1 MGESFCGIRAAPAR
15 TVLDLFSGAAGGWSL
30 GMHRAGF
37 ETVAACEVI
46 DWRRAMFSAN
56 NPGAKVYDD
65 VRTLT
70 AARLLADLGSLP
82 RIVVGSPPCQGI
94 SAANPRGRG
103 VEDARSGLYF
113 EAARIIR
120 EVRPRWFALE
130 NSDRLRTRGYD
141 RIAESLEG
149 DGYTCWPLVVGSGHA
164 GASHLRK
171 RSIVIGMDANSNS
184 VVGETAGSTGAGR
197 QRSKEAACR
206 THVAMDT
213 DADEDALWFER
224 RGLGEAGSGETV
236 RGLARI
242 FRGPSGAEPLGRHL
256 RAYDG
261 LPAWLAELCREA
273 FGDSVSPQISEVVG
287 RAILRVES
295 ALADVESRRIAA

>member
-1 MGESFCGIRAAPAR
+1 MSGVLR
-15 TVLDLFSGAAGGWSL
+15 VLDLFSGAAGGWSL

-37 ETVAACEVI
+37 ETAAACEAV

-103 VEDARSGLYF
+103 IEDARSGLYF
-113 EAARIIR
+113 EAVRIIR

-141 RIAESLEG
+141 RIAECLEG

-164 GASHLRK
+164 GASHIRK
-171 RSIVIGMDANSNS
+171 RSIVVGMDTYSDSLGREA
-184 VVGETAGSTGAGR
+184 AGSTGGGR
-197 QRSKEAACR
+197 QRSAEAPGRA
-206 THVAMDT
+206 HVAV
-213 DADEDALWFER
+213 DAHSDEDALWFER
-224 RGLGEAGSGETV
+224 RGLGEAGSGETI

-242 FRGPSGAEPLGRHL
+242 FRGPSGSEPLGRHL

-273 FGDSVSPQISEVVG
+273 FGDSVTPQVSETVG
-287 RAILRVES
+287 RAILRVED
-295 ALADVESRRIAA
+295 ALAAVHDRRAAA

>member
-1 MGESFCGIRAAPAR
+1 MGA

-37 ETVAACEVI
+37 DTVAACEAV
-46 DWRRAMFSAN
+46 DWRRAMFAAN

-82 RIVVGSPPCQGI
+82 RVVVGSPPCQGI

-103 VEDARSGLYF
+103 IEDARSGLYF
-113 EAARIIR
+113 EAVRIVQ

-141 RIAESLEG
+141 RIAECLEG

-164 GASHLRK
+164 GASHIRK
-171 RSIVIGMDANSNS
+171 RSIVVGMDANANS
-184 VVGETAGSTGAGR
+184 IDGEAARPTGGWGKRSAEEAGR
-197 QRSKEAACR
+197 A
-206 THVAMDT
+206 HVAMDS

-224 RGLGEAGSGETV
+224 RGLGETGSGETV
-236 RGLARI
+236 RWLARI
-242 FRGPSGAEPLGRHL
+242 FRGPSGSEPLGRHL

-273 FGDSVSPQISEVVG
+273 FGDSVTPQVSEAVG
-287 RAILRVES
+287 RAILRVEAALS
-295 ALADVESRRIAA
+295 AVYSQEAA